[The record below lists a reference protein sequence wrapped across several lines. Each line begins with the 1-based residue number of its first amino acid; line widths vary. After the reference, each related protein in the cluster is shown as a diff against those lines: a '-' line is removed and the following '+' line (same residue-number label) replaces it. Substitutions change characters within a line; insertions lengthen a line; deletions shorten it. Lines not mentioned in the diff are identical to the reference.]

1 VKLEAFNTLVAVLRH
16 GSFAAAS
23 EFVHLTP
30 SAVSLQIKQL
40 EEYFGQP
47 LFDRS
52 ARKVRPTAFAEEL
65 AARSR
70 SALGEIEALRRNF
83 EGSVSGRIRLGTI
96 ESVQMELLPGT
107 FSALRAVAPALMLH
121 FVRGSTASLLDD
133 LKAGRIDA
141 AVVVRPPSGGSSR
154 LSWTP
159 LRQETFVMVVPSG
172 ARGSKPQDFLQA
184 YDWIRL
190 DRSLSAGRVAA
201 RYVEQLVPGVR
212 RSIELPG
219 IEGIVAMVSAGLG
232 VSVVPRLR
240 SELLRGYDVRQVSLG
255 TSRLSREIALVCRS
269 ADAED
274 RRQLAIRDAFVLALE
289 RRDEADGGSPAV
301 RRTGKDREPV
311 VAAS

>member
-1 VKLEAFNTLVAVLRH
+1 MRLEALNTLIAVLRH

-52 ARKVRPTAFAEEL
+52 ARQVRPTAFAEEL
-65 AARSR
+65 AARGR
-70 SALGEIEALRRNF
+70 SALEEIEALRRTAQ
-83 EGSVSGRIRLGTI
+83 GSVIGRIRLGTI
-96 ESVQMELLPGT
+96 ESVQMGLLPAA
-107 FSALRAVAPALMLH
+107 FSALRAIAPTLALH
-121 FVRGSTASLLDD
+121 FVRGSTSSLLGD

-154 LSWTP
+154 LKWTT
-159 LRQETFVMVVPSG
+159 LRHEAFVMVVPSG
-172 ARGSKPQDFLQA
+172 ARGSKPQDFLKT

-219 IEGIVAMVSAGLG
+219 IEGIVAMVGAGLG
-232 VSVVPRLR
+232 VSVVPQLR
-240 SELLRGYDVRQVSLG
+240 RELLRGYDVRQVSLG
-255 TSRLSREIALVCRS
+255 NSRLSREIALACRGAE
-269 ADAED
+269 ADD
-274 RRQLAIRDAFVLALE
+274 RRQLALRDAFMHALAQ
-289 RRDEADGGSPAV
+289 RAAADAFTRP
-301 RRTGKDREPV
+301 
-311 VAAS
+311 